1 MKSRS
6 SRWTLHTTYFKVF
19 GFKLANPPCDILFLN
34 LHWCLVFFGSL
45 FNLLCTSE
53 HFSLICKY
61 YSIPTS
67 KMGTVVPYAGHYWK
81 IGRHLHS
88 WDLYAPNPI
97 ISASVENEV
106 SIFLTQRDGVKN
118 MNIAFY
124 YWQKYFKVTFII
136 SNLLKV
142 QTQ

>member
-1 MKSRS
+1 M
-6 SRWTLHTTYFKVF
+6 
-19 GFKLANPPCDILFLN
+19 
-34 LHWCLVFFGSL
+34 
-45 FNLLCTSE
+45 
-53 HFSLICKY
+53 ICKY
-61 YSIPTS
+61 YAVPAS
-67 KMGTVVPYAGHYWK
+67 KMGAVVPYAGHYWK

-118 MNIAFY
+118 MNFAFY